1 MSTAVV
7 ENKKGAPDGRVL
19 PLPLSEDIVREL
31 RSGEIVYLSG
41 DLFALLDKAFWR
53 LFEDKIPPPLP
64 IDRLT
69 ACVVGGGF
77 VHKTEDG
84 RYITDSLTPIPTT
97 GSRYFRWIPDLI
109 KDFGV
114 RAVISK
120 EGMGTNQA
128 ILNMCVETASV
139 TLAAF
144 SFPPKLLP
152 DTCLG
157 VRGREWEDL
166 GGVEALTIYEVEGY
180 GPLVVNMDTEGN
192 CNAKDIAEVVG
203 RNAREVYA
211 RRGLTPPVES

>member
-1 MSTAVV
+1 MSTVAF
-7 ENKKGAPDGRVL
+7 KTGRPDGRVL
-19 PLPLSEDIVREL
+19 QLPLSEDDVRSL
-31 RSGEIVYLSG
+31 RAGEIVYLSG

-53 LFEDKIPPPLP
+53 LFEDNVPPPLP
-64 IDRLT
+64 IGDLT

-77 VHKTEDG
+77 VHRTEDG

-109 KDFGV
+109 KNFGV

-120 EGMGTNQA
+120 EGMGTNEA
-128 ILNMCVETASV
+128 ILDMCIETASV

-166 GGVEALTIYEVEGY
+166 GGVEALTIYEVQDY

-192 CNAKDIAEVVG
+192 CNARDIANRV
-203 RNAREVYA
+203 ARSAQEVYA
-211 RRGLTPPVES
+211 RRGIAPPTES